1 MLKGREEEAERSF
14 HRLHHDGTNDDW
26 CTREF
31 SIISSSIREEK
42 ALQLDISWGMLLSQ
56 SAFRKR
62 LFFGSFVWA
71 AAMLSG
77 ISFVQYYQPSLVSCR
92 PSCSNGQSTEHRA
105 DGPPTLQYAALS
117 FDANQQL
124 LVTGLYGCI
133 GPLVGTSVV
142 SSNSSSADY
151 HPTLQAC
158 IVSLFFVDKVGRRP
172 IMVTSLGLLSA
183 SCGSSLDSD
192 TDVRIC

>member
-1 MLKGREEEAERSF
+1 MGNAPFAVGFPEAALFRELRLGGSYAVGYLIRPVLSALIGKLSAILFER
-14 HRLHHDGTNDDW
+14 T
-26 CTREF
+26 
-31 SIISSSIREEK
+31 I
-42 ALQLDISWGMLLSQ
+42 
-56 SAFRKR
+56 
-62 LFFGSFVWA
+62 
-71 AAMLSG
+71 
-77 ISFVQYYQPSLVSCR
+77 
-92 PSCSNGQSTEHRA
+92 TEHRA